1 MQGCTLPILCL
12 LSVGVAV
19 RSRDAVVEELEGLY
33 LLIYLKSWDS
43 VCISYDLIFFFFKC
57 CITHLDVCVCIS
69 KRKLNK
75 L

>member
-1 MQGCTLPILCL
+1 MHVSGQAAAVQGCTLPILCL

-43 VCISYDLIFFFFKC
+43 VCISYDLIFFFSN
-57 CITHLDVCVCIS
+57 VV
-69 KRKLNK
+69 
-75 L
+75 